1 MVVHLGPGIERT
13 KGKQTSDKIDGSRS
27 KAGQALI
34 QHIMQYQSKGFSITR
49 VTTDDEPSIKSFK
62 SQIEALGVGVNILGH
77 GSHAPHAESA
87 IRHVKNKA
95 RSTLHSL
102 RYILPRKFSAALI
115 AFVVHTMNMVPK
127 LNSPGHLSAHTAF
140 LGRIPNF
147 TRDAPHPFGT
157 SGFLQRANNPQYNA
171 ASPRGD
177 YCIWIGT
184 THNLAE
190 THRCFNLDTLREITG
205 DTFRPTPITPAAI
218 TRLSTLAGATLQAVP
233 DTQPQEP
240 LIENPSPPYPLPPDR
255 GVHTDV
261 LEEAQDFS
269 SDIMSADELANDL
282 DPGDNILTP
291 PSDIVED
298 NSEINALAQDYQS
311 TSDIDSQAANET
323 DSLDDGL
330 ASSEELDHSYSLQER
345 VRSQAAELVNIR
357 NANRYELRPSI
368 REKHVFSTLSIKAAR
383 RVYGK
388 ELSDKATRD
397 ELMTC
402 IEKDVWECLDATYIT
417 MNAIPSKM
425 FLTPKT
431 HPNGELD
438 RVKGRIVA
446 GGHRQDRSLYEGKE
460 ISSPTVEL
468 TSVLTIAALA
478 AKEGRHVMT
487 LDHKAAYLNASM
499 EGPPVEMLISPE
511 VVEILCDIDN
521 SYRKYV
527 RTDKK
532 IAVRLKKALY
542 GCVQSAI
549 MVQ

>member
-1 MVVHLGPGIERT
+1 
-13 KGKQTSDKIDGSRS
+13 
-27 KAGQALI
+27 
-34 QHIMQYQSKGFSITR
+34 
-49 VTTDDEPSIKSFK
+49 
-62 SQIEALGVGVNILGH
+62 
-77 GSHAPHAESA
+77 
-87 IRHVKNKA
+87 
-95 RSTLHSL
+95 
-102 RYILPRKFSAALI
+102 
-115 AFVVHTMNMVPK
+115 
-127 LNSPGHLSAHTAF
+127 
-140 LGRIPNF
+140 
-147 TRDAPHPFGT
+147 
-157 SGFLQRANNPQYNA
+157 
-171 ASPRGD
+171 
-177 YCIWIGT
+177 
-184 THNLAE
+184 
-190 THRCFNLDTLREITG
+190 
-205 DTFRPTPITPAAI
+205 
-218 TRLSTLAGATLQAVP
+218 
-233 DTQPQEP
+233 
-240 LIENPSPPYPLPPDR
+240 
-255 GVHTDV
+255 
-261 LEEAQDFS
+261 
-269 SDIMSADELANDL
+269 MSADELANDL

-417 MNAIPSKM
+417 TNAIPSKM